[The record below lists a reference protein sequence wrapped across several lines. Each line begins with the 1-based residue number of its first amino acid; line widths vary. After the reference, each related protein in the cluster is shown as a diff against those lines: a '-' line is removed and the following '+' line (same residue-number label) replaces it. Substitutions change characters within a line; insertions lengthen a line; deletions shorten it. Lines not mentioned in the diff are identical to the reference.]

1 MTEGAVVRGT
11 RAVGALVVGGVLTAG
26 LVGCTSSAQE
36 PPGLTASPTVS
47 ATPTPEPTDDTA
59 AEEAAILDVYYRFW
73 AANVAVER
81 GNPDPALY
89 EGIAT
94 GPAVEVEL
102 AIARQ
107 YQEQAIVKEGEP
119 SLSEVTV
126 VVDGDTAR
134 VGACVDHSGWVPA
147 GAPPPSPAV
156 VPTEVVFEQVDG
168 AWLVQDFVEPTVELP
183 C

>member
-1 MTEGAVVRGT
+1 MRGARAVVVL
-11 RAVGALVVGGVLTAG
+11 AVGGVLTAG
-26 LVGCTSSAQE
+26 LVGCTSSAKE

-47 ATPTPEPTDDTA
+47 VTPTPEPTDDTA
-59 AEEAAILDVYYRFW
+59 AVEAAILDVYRRFW
-73 AANVAVER
+73 AANVVAER
-81 GNPDPALY
+81 GNPDPTLY
-89 EGIAT
+89 EGIAV
-94 GPAVEVEL
+94 GMAVELEL
-102 AIARQ
+102 AVARQ
-107 YQEQAIVKEGEP
+107 YQEQGIVKEGEP

-126 VVDGDTAR
+126 FVDGDTAR

>member
-1 MTEGAVVRGT
+1 MTEGAVVRGA
-11 RAVGALVVGGVLTAG
+11 RALVVLVVGGVLTAG
-26 LVGCTSSAQE
+26 LVGCTSAAQE

-47 ATPTPEPTDDTA
+47 VTPTPEPTEDAA
-59 AEEAAILDVYYRFW
+59 AEEAAILNVYRRFW
-73 AANVAVER
+73 AANVAAEG
-81 GNPDPALY
+81 GNTDPTLY
-89 EGIAT
+89 EGIAA

-107 YQEQAIVKEGEP
+107 YHEQGIVKEGEP
-119 SLSEVTV
+119 SFSEVTV

-147 GAPPPSPAV
+147 GASPPSPPV
-156 VPTEVVFEQVDG
+156 VPTELVLEHVDG
-168 AWLVQDFVEPTVELP
+168 VWLVQDYVEPTVELV